1 MKSAER
7 AVIYSALIVLGAM
20 NVVFFLSHSG
30 QSAMAEAAAWLSDL
44 GPADSLKLVDNDKEL
59 VVRNKAGRL
68 AWGDDDFRRTY
79 TVGFVDISRA
89 LNPLMESAAFAEERE
104 ALRKE
109 LDTSEQ
115 DYRTKLEAMGEQIQG
130 MDRDSPQ
137 TKEKIDEYRKLYEE
151 YMHWAQETAMP
162 KRNDLD
168 VKHLQ
173 QAYRELVSAVNVVAD
188 KMNVDIVLRFIA
200 TDKDFKAANA
210 EQALTEI
217 RLRTAV
223 KYPEK
228 LDITNE
234 VMQELSLK
242 DKEG

>member
-7 AVIYSALIVLGAM
+7 FVIYSALVVLAAI
-20 NVVFFLSHSG
+20 NAVFVLSNTG
-30 QSAMAEAAAWLSDL
+30 KSAMAEAAAWFADL
-44 GPADSLKLVDNDKEL
+44 GPADSLKLLDNDKEL
-59 VVRNKAGRL
+59 VLRNKAGRI
-68 AWGDDDFRRTY
+68 AWGDDDFHRTY

-89 LNPLMESAAFAEERE
+89 LNPLMESPAFAEERE
-104 ALRKE
+104 TLRKE
-109 LDTSEQ
+109 LDASEQ

-130 MDRDSPQ
+130 MERDSPQ
-137 TKEKIDEYRKLYEE
+137 TKEKIDEYRKLYDE
-151 YMHWAQETAMP
+151 YMHWAQETAVP
-162 KRNDLD
+162 KRNELD

-188 KMNVDIVLRFIA
+188 KMGIDIVLRFIA

-223 KYPEK
+223 KYPDK

-242 DKEG
+242 D